1 MGEWAEL
8 VLEGTLCEMCGEF
21 VDDRGE
27 GLPRKCCTC
36 EVRSM
41 TFFPPLPSKTFGLI
55 LADPPWRFKTYDGLN
70 RKIERHYSLTA
81 LELLKMLDVESIAD
95 RHAVLVLWATQA
107 QLDHALELM
116 RVWGFRFK
124 TAGAWAKQSRS
135 GRAWQFGTGYLL
147 RSAAEFFLIGTRG
160 HPQSAVR
167 NIRNL
172 IVAPVRE
179 HSRKPD
185 ELAKNLERMYP
196 RARKIE
202 LFAETKRNGWETW
215 GKLTGR
221 YSNDAIDAKNPR
233 HRSH

>member
-1 MGEWAEL
+1 MFDAGPLVMGEWAEL
-8 VLEGTLCEMCGEF
+8 VLEGTLCEVCGEF

-27 GLPRKCCTC
+27 GVPRQCCTC
-36 EVRSM
+36 EVQSM

-107 QLDHALELM
+107 QLHDALELM
-116 RVWGFRFK
+116 PVWGFRFK

-147 RSAAEFFLIGTRG
+147 RSAVEFFFDR
-160 HPQSAVR
+160 HARPSAKR
-167 NIRNL
+167 R
-172 IVAPVRE
+172 AQ
-179 HSRKPD
+179 HSQFDRST
-185 ELAKNLERMYP
+185 
-196 RARKIE
+196 RARA
-202 LFAETKRNGWETW
+202 FAQTRRAREESGAHVSAS
-215 GKLTGR
+215 LQ
-221 YSNDAIDAKNPR
+221 D
-233 HRSH
+233 